1 MVGLMELRVVAG
13 IALVALVIAILAFV
27 VFGSGNKDQHA
38 TAYVP
43 AAGPSAGSEATTTV
57 TPASVEFYAINYQY
71 VYNGPASVGG
81 SSCSYSS
88 YTTVDSQTEI
98 LNGSQA
104 FDLVLTPSSSQCPMK
119 IESVNSSTAGFRF
132 ATSDPG
138 LPFYLPPYSNADLQ
152 VTMIAPNTNFYGP
165 LTVTIYYG

>member
-1 MVGLMELRVVAG
+1 MVGLMELRIVAG
-13 IALVALVIAILAFV
+13 IALVALVIAMLAFV
-27 VFGSGNKDQHA
+27 VFGGGNKEQHA

-43 AAGPSAGSEATTTV
+43 TASQTGSGATTTI

-119 IESVNSSTAGFRF
+119 IESINSSTEGFRF

-152 VTMIAPNTNFYGP
+152 VTMIAPSTNFYGP